1 MNMLKLKYSRY
12 QRRPMKGL
20 YRNRN
25 NKSSKIVYGSFGLK
39 SLENGF
45 ISFKHLE
52 SARKVLSR
60 RLKKIAKVW
69 IRINPTM
76 PMTAKVGDK
85 RMGKGKGEVIS
96 RIFKVRCGMI
106 LFEVEGTNSQA
117 IVELLKKAGKK
128 IPIQMRV
135 VLVK

>member
-12 QRRPMKGL
+12 QKRPMKGL

-25 NKSSKIVYGSFGLK
+25 NKSSKIVYGKYGLK

-76 PMTAKVGDK
+76 PVTSKVGDK

-96 RIFKVRCGMI
+96 RIFKVRCGMV
-106 LFEVEGTNSQA
+106 LFEVEGNNNQA
-117 IVELLKKAGKK
+117 IFDLLNKSSKK
-128 IPIQMRV
+128 IP
-135 VLVK
+135 VKMKVISIK

>member
-1 MNMLKLKYSRY
+1 MNMLKLKYNRY
-12 QRRPMKGL
+12 QKRPIKGL

-25 NKSSKIVYGSFGLK
+25 NKSCKIVYGKFGLK

-69 IRINPTM
+69 IRINPM
-76 PMTAKVGDK
+76 VPVTAKVGDK

-96 RIFKVRCGMI
+96 RVFKVRSGMV
-106 LFEVEGTNSQA
+106 LFEVEGNNNQA
-117 IVELLKKAGKK
+117 IIDLLNKAGKK
-128 IPIQMRV
+128 IPVKMKV
-135 VLVK
+135 VFI

>member
-1 MNMLKLKYSRY
+1 MNMLKLKYNRY
-12 QRRPMKGL
+12 QKRPIKGL

-25 NKSSKIVYGSFGLK
+25 NKSCKIVYGKFGLK

-69 IRINPTM
+69 IRINPM
-76 PMTAKVGDK
+76 VPVTAKVGDK

-96 RIFKVRCGMI
+96 RVFKVRSGMV
-106 LFEVEGTNSQA
+106 LFEVEGNNNQA
-117 IVELLKKAGKK
+117 IIDLLNKASKK
-128 IPIQMRV
+128 IPVKMKV
-135 VLVK
+135 VFI

>member
-1 MNMLKLKYSRY
+1 MNMLKLKYNRY
-12 QRRPMKGL
+12 QKRPIKGL

-25 NKSSKIVYGSFGLK
+25 NKNCQIVYGKFGLK

-45 ISFKHLE
+45 VSFKHLE

-69 IRINPTM
+69 IRINPM
-76 PMTAKVGDK
+76 VPVTAKVGDK

-96 RIFKVRCGMI
+96 RVFKVRSGMI
-106 LFEVEGTNSQA
+106 LFEIEGNNSQA
-117 IVELLKKAGKK
+117 IVDLLNKASKK
-128 IPIQMRV
+128 IPVRMKV
-135 VLVK
+135 VFI

>member
-1 MNMLKLKYSRY
+1 MNMLKLKYNRY
-12 QRRPMKGL
+12 QKNPMRGL

-25 NKSSKIVYGSFGLK
+25 NKNSKVVYGSFGLK

-60 RLKKIAKVW
+60 RLKKIARVW
-69 IRINPTM
+69 IRINPTL
-76 PMTAKVGDK
+76 PATCKVGDK

-96 RIFKVRCGMI
+96 RIFKVRCGMV
-106 LFEVEGTNSQA
+106 LFEVEGSNSQA
-117 IVELLKKAGKK
+117 IVELLKKAKKK
-128 IPIQMRV
+128 IPVKMKV
-135 VLVK
+135 VINE